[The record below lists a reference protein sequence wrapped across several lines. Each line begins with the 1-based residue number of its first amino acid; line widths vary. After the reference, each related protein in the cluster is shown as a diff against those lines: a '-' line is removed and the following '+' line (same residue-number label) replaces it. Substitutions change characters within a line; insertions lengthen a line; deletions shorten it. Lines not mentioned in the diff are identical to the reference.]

1 MLKLSVGD
9 FIDFIKNIRSWG
21 SKMNISGN
29 IFSCCS
35 LDLYDEV

>member
-1 MLKLSVGD
+1 MLKLPVGD
-9 FIDFIKNIRSWG
+9 FKDFIKNIRPWI

-35 LDLYDEV
+35 LDLHDEL